1 METAT
6 SSSSSLPDVSKLS
19 WDDTLK
25 ILPAHLARVVE
36 DNVDAQAPAVYYCEL
51 EEFYQAYRGWE
62 ELADRFLQEYQDYRN
77 EDRALR
83 ARNSAHLFGEQLA
96 VDDPHFLASS
106 DEYFDVLLGP
116 DSK

>member
-1 METAT
+1 MESAT

-36 DNVDAQAPAVYYCEL
+36 DNVDAQAPAVYYREL

-83 ARNSAHLFGEQLA
+83 ARNRLVLMRRRVRPSDCFGI
-96 VDDPHFLASS
+96 
-106 DEYFDVLLGP
+106 
-116 DSK
+116 